1 MLQQGSIY
9 ISLALYR
16 SAPGLAPGSAHGEV
30 GKRGHAP
37 WRWRARREQKEGG
50 RMGGWEDER
59 IPMVHNEDAIYILS
73 KERER
78 RNGGTGISGETE
90 E

>member
-1 MLQQGSIY
+1 MAMAS
-9 ISLALYR
+9 
-16 SAPGLAPGSAHGEV
+16 SAGA
-30 GKRGHAP
+30 
-37 WRWRARREQKEGG
+37 EGRG

-59 IPMVHNEDAIYILS
+59 IPIVHNEDAIYILS

-78 RNGGTGISGETE
+78 RNGETGISGETE